1 MATIQTKLDKLIT
14 AVEKITKRLDNFDD
28 KFGTLNERLN
38 QLENKLERKYVK
50 LEENL
55 EAELIEVTKR
65 LRILEEFRI
74 DTGILEEFRID
85 TGKAALMQESYNKRM
100 NILIHGVEEN
110 EENVWENH
118 QQTLQKFD
126 NFLKEALHI
135 DPKNVEVA
143 DIHRLPQKPVIR
155 RGVKVT
161 RPIIVKLTNAMSKAK
176 IFSRLTLIVLKH
188 LTRPA
193 KGMER
198 GQCMSQSTYLGSF
211 SSGKSYFY
219 LCSNKPKQIRR
230 RLPGGSKMENMHF
243 TLITKKFNC
252 KLAILLIVDHHPF
265 RI

>member
-1 MATIQTKLDKLIT
+1 MQKTEKARMATIQTKLDKLIT

-28 KFGTLNERLN
+28 KFGTFNERLN

-50 LEENL
+50 LEENI

-65 LRILEEFRI
+65 LKILEEFRI
-74 DTGILEEFRID
+74 DSV
-85 TGKAALMQESYNKRM
+85 KAALMQESYNKRM
-100 NILIHGVEEN
+100 NILIHGV

-161 RPIIVKLTNAMSKAK
+161 RPIIVKLTNAMSKA
-176 IFSRLTLIVLKH
+176 
-188 LTRPA
+188 
-193 KGMER
+193 
-198 GQCMSQSTYLGSF
+198 
-211 SSGKSYFY
+211 
-219 LCSNKPKQIRR
+219 
-230 RLPGGSKMENMHF
+230 
-243 TLITKKFNC
+243 
-252 KLAILLIVDHHPF
+252 
-265 RI
+265 

>member
-1 MATIQTKLDKLIT
+1 MLKTQKAKMATIQIKLDKLIT

-28 KFGTLNERLN
+28 QFGTLNERLN

-50 LEENL
+50 LEENI

-65 LRILEEFRI
+65 LKILKEFRI
-74 DTGILEEFRID
+74 DS
-85 TGKAALMQESYNKRM
+85 GKAALMQESYNKRM

-110 EENVWENH
+110 EENVWENY

-161 RPIIVKLTNAMSKAK
+161 RPIIVKLTNAMSKAQ
-176 IFSRLTLIVLKH
+176 IFSNLNRLKTFNEARKRDGKGTVYETEHLPREFLQRKKLLLPLFKQAKANQKKTAWRVENGEYTL
-188 LTRPA
+188 
-193 KGMER
+193 
-198 GQCMSQSTYLGSF
+198 Y
-211 SSGKSYFY
+211 
-219 LCSNKPKQIRR
+219 
-230 RLPGGSKMENMHF
+230 
-243 TLITKKFNC
+243 
-252 KLAILLIVDHHPF
+252 VDNQKVQL
-265 RI
+265 